1 MKHSFLIL
9 FALAIAL
16 QAADVS
22 LDLSKQKLGTAP
34 KGFTAKVAGVGKP
47 GKAIVRE
54 GQIPTLVG
62 AGKVKGRLIEVTGGS
77 TNVNHYTLVMLD
89 AMAPNDFSGSVH
101 FRITAGKI
109 MPVAGIAFRAQDEK
123 NYYLLAVK
131 PKDTRL
137 YWTAFEKGKAV
148 QGLRDNSIVDAP
160 GGWYDLK
167 FSAKANTLT
176 WTLNS
181 RSQFIS
187 YDPKKTPDFRKGRF
201 ALWVRSDTRA
211 EFALLELL
219 NPAETLAKQHGKVLR
234 RVAREDARVLSLQL
248 VARPAPNQAP
258 KILGSL
264 DAADV
269 GRPAHADCA
278 KAIDQNKVFHGRKN
292 NEAFVTSPLRD
303 KNGIIIGAVRVRLR
317 SPSGTDKRRDIARAA
332 ALTQRIKGNY
342 PDAKSLF
349 Q

>member
-22 LDLSKQKLGTAP
+22 LDLSKQKLGKAP
-34 KGFTAKVAGVGKP
+34 KGFTAKVAGGGKP

-54 GQIPTLVG
+54 GQIPALVG
-62 AGKVKGRLIEVTGGS
+62 AGKVKGRLIEVTGDN
-77 TNVNHYTLVMLD
+77 TNPNHLTLVMLD
-89 AMAPNDFSGSVH
+89 AMAPNDFSASVR

-109 MPVAGIAFRAQDEK
+109 MPVAGIAFRAQDEN

-148 QGLRDNSIVDAP
+148 QGLRDNSIVAAP
-160 GGWYDLK
+160 GGWHDLK
-167 FSAKANTLT
+167 FSAKANTFT
-176 WTLNS
+176 WTLNG
-181 RSQFIS
+181 RSQFIK
-187 YDPKKTPDFRKGRF
+187 YDPQKTPDFRKGKF

-219 NPAETLAKQHGKVLR
+219 NPAEMLAQQHGKVLR

-248 VARPAPNQAP
+248 VARRAPNQAP
-258 KILGSL
+258 QILGSL
-264 DAADV
+264 DAAEV

-278 KAIDQNKVFHGRKN
+278 KVIDQNKVFHGQKN
-292 NEAFVTSPLRD
+292 NEAFVTLPLRD

-332 ALTQRIKGNY
+332 ALTQRIKGSY